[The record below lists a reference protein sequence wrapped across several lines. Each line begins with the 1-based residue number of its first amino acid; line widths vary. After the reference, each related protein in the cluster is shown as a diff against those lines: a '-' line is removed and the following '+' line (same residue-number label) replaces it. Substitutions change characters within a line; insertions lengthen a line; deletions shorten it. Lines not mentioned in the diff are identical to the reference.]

1 MGKTQFQYD
10 ETGTTYYYVFLTF
23 LGLILIPSTYYFWP
37 FQKEPEIDPE
47 KKKKYMAAAAKGTVY
62 AQACEEKSERLQQK
76 GTFFLNFSNIF
87 IHVYHRI
94 ISFFLFSKTL

>member
-62 AQACEEKSERLQQK
+62 AQACDEKAERLQQK
-76 GTFFLNFSNIF
+76 GIF
-87 IHVYHRI
+87 NQI
-94 ISFFLFSKTL
+94 IKRRVSPQKRHKSKNTAML

>member
-10 ETGTTYYYVFLTF
+10 ETGNTYYYVFLTF

-62 AQACEEKSERLQQK
+62 AQACTEKAERMQRKGMSCDYLQK
-76 GTFFLNFSNIF
+76 P
-87 IHVYHRI
+87 
-94 ISFFLFSKTL
+94 

>member
-62 AQACEEKSERLQQK
+62 AQACDEKAERLQQK
-76 GTFFLNFSNIF
+76 GIF
-87 IHVYHRI
+87 DQI
-94 ISFFLFSKTL
+94 IKKSGLTPKKL